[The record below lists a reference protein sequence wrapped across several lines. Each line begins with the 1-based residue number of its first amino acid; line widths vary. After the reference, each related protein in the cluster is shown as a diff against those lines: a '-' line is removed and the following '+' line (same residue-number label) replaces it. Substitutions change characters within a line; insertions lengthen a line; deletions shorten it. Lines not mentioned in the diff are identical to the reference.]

1 MRLSLPLKVRKL
13 ILDKKID
20 GDLTDPKGSL
30 DVPVVAK
37 KKSKGMKSVP
47 KSQDQH
53 FYDPNDHV
61 PEGATKVPLV
71 MPG

>member
-1 MRLSLPLKVRKL
+1 
-13 ILDKKID
+13 
-20 GDLTDPKGSL
+20 LTDPKGSL